1 MCLPCVENNTH
12 GKVFLKE
19 LHLVSSEMR
28 KGRKYFAV
36 RYNKNARQT
45 TCLPCVFPRRTA
57 NNLFGVRFFFAVR
70 YIKNARQTS
79 SLPCARNKT
88 HGKDFDARQ
97 TRVFPLCD
105 KVERVLAVLG
115 LAGSSGERRG
125 AATISFQ

>member
-1 MCLPCVENNTH
+1 
-12 GKVFLKE
+12 
-19 LHLVSSEMR
+19 MR
-28 KGRKYFAV
+28 RGRKNFAV

-45 TCLPCVFPRRTA
+45 RSLPCVFSRRTA

-97 TRVFPLCD
+97 TRVFPLCI
-105 KVERVLAVLG
+105 RNQTAVLFSQNKPAPNIRHQPNEH
-115 LAGSSGERRG
+115 AGSLEWLLVFTDFMRFS
-125 AATISFQ
+125 IL